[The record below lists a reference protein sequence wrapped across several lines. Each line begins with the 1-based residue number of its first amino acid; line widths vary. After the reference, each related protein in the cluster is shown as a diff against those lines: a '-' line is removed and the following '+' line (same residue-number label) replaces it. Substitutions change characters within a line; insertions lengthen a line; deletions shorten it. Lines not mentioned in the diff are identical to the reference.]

1 MSLKIAEG
9 WRALSHKVEAA
20 YGNLNATAAG
30 ADFVAFPYKGGPI
43 YRKSDVDTNADE
55 VNGAFLPHL
64 TYLRKTYIEDTI
76 KGYLTPELAA
86 IALRGFATTEA
97 TVTTVGTTGKQ
108 HIYKISGTKLGDS
121 STGLFRTMN
130 LIEKEGG
137 SIVQYSG
144 LVMPSLKVMF
154 KRGAWV
160 EFEAPIHGFKAT
172 QASSI
177 LTTNAQMKAIRVAES
192 YMKHNDVTF
201 KRGTTYT
208 ANNSTTLDVLGGTV
222 TNWHAK
228 MISGELQIG
237 AEAEKQWQMGDTS
250 KYVSKL
256 EPTKAIAELSAVF
269 EADAITEWQDFYEAE
284 TEFGIEIPIVGSLI
298 AGGTAYYTVTFD
310 FSRVK
315 VASVETGEDNGK
327 LTRAVKFHILADP
340 GAANDQWA
348 QVNVINLRATNYTA
362 TF

>member
-1 MSLKIAEG
+1 MSMKIAEC

-30 ADFVAFPYKGGPI
+30 ADFVAFPYKGTPI
-43 YRKSDVDTNADE
+43 FRKSDVIANGDE
-55 VNGAFLPHL
+55 VNGSFLPHIG
-64 TYLRKTYIEDTI
+64 YLQKTYIEDTI
-76 KGYLTPELAA
+76 KGYLTPEMLA
-86 IALRGFATTEA
+86 IIVRGFAGTEA

-108 HIYKISGTKLGDS
+108 HIYKLSGTKLGDV

-130 LIEKEGG
+130 LIEKEG
-137 SIVQYSG
+137 STIVQYSG
-144 LVMPSLKVMF
+144 LVCPSIKVMF
-154 KRGAWV
+154 KRGGWV

-192 YMKHNDVTF
+192 YLKHNDVQF

-208 ANNSTTLDVLGGTV
+208 ANNSTTLDALGGTV
-222 TNWHAK
+222 TNWHPK
-228 MISGELQIG
+228 MISGEINVG
-237 AEAEKQWQMGDTS
+237 CEVEKQWQMGDTS

-256 EPTKAIAELSAVF
+256 EPTKAIAELTATF
-269 EADAITEWQDFYEAE
+269 EADATTEWQDFYEAE
-284 TEFGIEIPIVGSLI
+284 TEFGIEIPIEGSTI
-298 AGGTAYYTVTFD
+298 PGGTAKYTGTFD
-310 FSRVK
+310 FSRVR
-315 VASVETGEDNGK
+315 VASVETGDDNGK
-327 LTRAVKFHILADP
+327 LTRVVKFLILGDP
-340 GAANDQWA
+340 GAANDQYC

>member
-20 YGNLNATAAG
+20 YGNLNATANG
-30 ADFVAFPYKGGPI
+30 ADFVAFPYKGTPLF
-43 YRKSDVDTNADE
+43 RKSDVITNADE
-55 VNGAFLPHL
+55 VNGAFLPNQAVL
-64 TYLRKTYIEDTI
+64 YKTYIEDSI

-86 IALRGFATTEA
+86 IVVRGFAGTEA

-108 HIYKISGTKLGDS
+108 HIYKLSGTKLGDT

-130 LIEKEGG
+130 LIEKEG
-137 SIVQYSG
+137 STIVQYSG
-144 LVMPSLKVMF
+144 LVCPSLKVSF

-192 YMKHNDVTF
+192 YLKHNDVTF

-222 TNWHAK
+222 TNWNAK
-228 MISGELQIG
+228 MISGELNIG
-237 AEAEKQWQMGDTS
+237 TELEKQWQMGDSS
-250 KYVSKL
+250 KYVTKL
-256 EPTKAIAELSAVF
+256 EPTKVVAELSAVF
-269 EADAITEWQDFYEAE
+269 EADAITEWQDFFEAE
-284 TEFGIEIPIVGSLI
+284 TEFGIEIPIIGSVI
-298 AGGTAYYTVTFD
+298 AGGSANYTVQFD
-310 FSRVK
+310 FSRVR

-327 LTRAVKFHILADP
+327 LTRNVKFHILGDP

-348 QVNVINLRATNYTA
+348 QINVINLRATNYTA

>member
-1 MSLKIAEG
+1 MKIAEG

-30 ADFVAFPYKGGPI
+30 ADFVAFPYKGGPLF
-43 YRKSDVDTNADE
+43 RKSEVITNADD
-55 VNGAFLPHL
+55 VNGAFLPNQAVL
-64 TYLRKTYIEDTI
+64 YKTYIEDSI
-76 KGYLTPELAA
+76 KGYLTPEMAA
-86 IALRGFATTEA
+86 IILRGFAGTEA

-108 HIYKISGTKLGDS
+108 HIYKCSGTKLGDS
-121 STGLFRTMN
+121 TTGQLRTMN
-130 LIEKEGG
+130 LIEKEG
-137 SIVQYSG
+137 STIVQYSG
-144 LVMPSLKVMF
+144 LVCPSLKVMF

-192 YMKHNDVTF
+192 YLKHNDVQF

-222 TNWHAK
+222 TSWHAK
-228 MISGELQIG
+228 MISGELNVG
-237 AEAEKQWQMGDTS
+237 DEVEKQWQMGDTT

-269 EADAITEWQDFYEAE
+269 EADATTEWQDFFEAE
-284 TEFGIEIPIVGSLI
+284 TEFGIEIPIEGATI
-298 AGGTAYYTVTFD
+298 AGGTAKYTCTFD
-310 FSRVK
+310 FSRVR
-315 VASVETGEDNGK
+315 VASVETGEDSGK
-327 LTRAVKFHILADP
+327 LTRVVKFHILADP
-340 GAANDQWA
+340 GAANDQWMQA
-348 QVNVINLRATNYTA
+348 NIINLRATNYTA